1 MSREKQPLRVV
12 TLPGSNAG
20 NELFIP
26 VGLIDDNPIPARRA
40 YPKSLIDQRAEEIL
54 RDGLLDPIKVRPNQE
69 KPGRF
74 FLIDGKTRLE
84 AYRQHKIALEIQAVI
99 RNVDEIVAAIQ
110 GFAAN
115 HDRDNGCDL
124 DDAYFIQEML
134 DRTGRTQEEMAK
146 ELGVSQTRISLLQA
160 FFKLTTESINTILS
174 SSNPKLATYNNISLI
189 ISATKNKP
197 DQEFVLIKGLVTEC
211 WSRTKLKEK
220 IAECTI
226 DQQLP
231 GSVKKPQD
239 EVIELAKGITLKQR
253 SKTVEIS
260 GLDEDKRRLLLQK
273 IREWLEV

>member
-12 TLPGSNAG
+12 SLPGASQG
-20 NELFIP
+20 KDTFIP
-26 VGLIDDNPIPARRA
+26 LGLIDDNPIPARRA

-54 RDGLLDPIKVRPNQE
+54 RDGLLDPIKVRPNPE
-69 KPGRF
+69 MPGRF

-84 AYRQHKIALEIQAVI
+84 AYRQHKIALEIQAVV

-134 DRTGRTQEEMAK
+134 DRTGRTQEELAR

-160 FFKLTTESINTILS
+160 FFKLTTESIDTILS

-189 ISATKNKP
+189 ISATKNK
-197 DQEFVLIKGLVTEC
+197 QEQELVLVKGLVTEG
-211 WSRTKLKEK
+211 WSRTKLKAK
-220 IAECTI
+220 IAECVTN
-226 DQQLP
+226 P
-231 GSVKKPQD
+231 ETSGARKRAQD
-239 EVIELAKGITLKQR
+239 EVIELAKGVTLKQR
-253 SKTVEIS
+253 AKTVEIS
-260 GLDEDKRRLLLQK
+260 GLDDGKRRLLLEK
-273 IREWLEV
+273 IREWLES